1 MNPISPDT
9 IKEIAEQLDC
19 GFRAFIHKKSKQL
32 LFVPDELNFPDIDFD
47 SWEKELTQL
56 ENNSGDYYEID
67 KWTSRKAFET
77 MNEFAEQVA
86 HQNLQSKLLNALS
99 KNKPFREFKFLI
111 DNDPDYRQQWF
122 DFKSEWQ
129 LDFVTK
135 RVRRMK
141 EVMNYEL

>member
-1 MNPISPDT
+1 
-9 IKEIAEQLDC
+9 
-19 GFRAFIHKKSKQL
+19 
-32 LFVPDELNFPDIDFD
+32 
-47 SWEKELTQL
+47 
-56 ENNSGDYYEID
+56 
-67 KWTSRKAFET
+67 

-86 HQNLQSKLLNALS
+86 DQNLQSKLLNALS
-99 KNKPFREFKFLI
+99 KNKPFKEFKFLI